1 MLTFRISTICL
12 LSLIF
17 TAPSQ
22 AQGLDFAV
30 TLGADYITASPA
42 AKITMIATGM
52 ADQVIK
58 SKDRRACQTEVD
70 AIYLAEIKKGASSA
84 EKLTLLGALRKATA
98 DTAKA
103 LNKDRRKA
111 KKRGLSSMEPNSSFQ
126 AAVAMSYV
134 ADTAGGAA
142 TLAQLACLK
151 TVRENTS
158 WMGHG
163 AVTLALVTEALW
175 RDADFLKADHAAKLD
190 VIKNL
195 TEDKLMLSSQEQKY
209 LNNAVI
215 SDWITGKL
223 KAGATP
229 QAVLA
234 EVDDLKKRKKICFF
248 TASWAKSLLEQIALV
263 R

>member
-1 MLTFRISTICL
+1 
-12 LSLIF
+12 
-17 TAPSQ
+17 
-22 AQGLDFAV
+22 
-30 TLGADYITASPA
+30 
-42 AKITMIATGM
+42 
-52 ADQVIK
+52 
-58 SKDRRACQTEVD
+58 
-70 AIYLAEIKKGASSA
+70 
-84 EKLTLLGALRKATA
+84 
-98 DTAKA
+98 
-103 LNKDRRKA
+103 
-111 KKRGLSSMEPNSSFQ
+111 
-126 AAVAMSYV
+126 
-134 ADTAGGAA
+134 
-142 TLAQLACLK
+142 
-151 TVRENTS
+151 
-158 WMGHG
+158 MGHG

-175 RDADFLKADHAAKLD
+175 RDAGFLKADHAAKLD